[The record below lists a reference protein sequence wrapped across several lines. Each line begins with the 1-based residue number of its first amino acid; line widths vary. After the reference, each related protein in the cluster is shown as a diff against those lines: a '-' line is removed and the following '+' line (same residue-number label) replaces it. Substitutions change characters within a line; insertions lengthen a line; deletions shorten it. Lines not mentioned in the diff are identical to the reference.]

1 MLSFFKKPINI
12 KSGLSLKPRRYF
24 VRDLLIVIGVVLVW
38 RGIWHLADRFLFPD
52 YPLLS
57 EALSILIGLF
67 LLYLPDKDLSH
78 LTGDTHHHIYHHA
91 EPKDKITIH
100 NDGNFEQK
108 QL

>member
-1 MLSFFKKPINI
+1 MFSFFKKTTNI

-24 VRDLLIVIGVVLVW
+24 VRDLLIVAGVVLVW

-67 LLYLPDKDLSH
+67 LLYLPDRDLSH
-78 LTGDTHHHIYHHA
+78 LTGETHHHIYHHA
-91 EPKDKITIH
+91 DQKEGTPYHHEESLDK
-100 NDGNFEQK
+100 K
-108 QL
+108 